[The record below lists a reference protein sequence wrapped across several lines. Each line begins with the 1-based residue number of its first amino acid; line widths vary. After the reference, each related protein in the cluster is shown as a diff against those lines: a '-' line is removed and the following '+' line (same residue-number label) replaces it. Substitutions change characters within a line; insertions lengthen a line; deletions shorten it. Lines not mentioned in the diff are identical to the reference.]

1 MKNKNGKGLILLF
14 FCVAILTI
22 FLTVYFINNKK
33 EDESSNV
40 NNTENKD
47 VDIVEVYKENK
58 VEETKYKEFKFSTA
72 YGEIKITAEKAYS
85 ARGTAGSSSIIF
97 YLKDSKL
104 YQYNNNGRD
113 EIYADCVEDIY
124 YTSDKDETLRVK
136 LNGNSTISKET
147 PYISYEK

>member
-1 MKNKNGKGLILLF
+1 MKNKNGKALVLLF
-14 FCVAILTI
+14 FCIAILAI
-22 FLTVYFINNKK
+22 FIAVYFVNSKK
-33 EDESSNV
+33 EDE
-40 NNTENKD
+40 NNNIKNTKNKD
-47 VDIVEVYKENK
+47 GDIVDVYKENK

-85 ARGTAGSSSIIF
+85 ARGTAGASSIIF

-124 YTSDKDETLRVK
+124 YTSDKDETLKVK
-136 LNGNSTISKET
+136 LNGNSNINKET